1 MIFTRAQAFLVP
13 GDMMGG
19 ATFDSEA
26 GNIGFW
32 TAEKSP
38 GIL

>member
-32 TAEKSP
+32 RAENP
-38 GIL
+38 PVIF